1 MTGRYVAEELP
12 SSSGMARA
20 IAAEK
25 NRVRG
30 VRATPDENPA
40 WAVVDTEA
48 RPRQDVAYGLRADM
62 VFFAKAANEA
72 LQISDQ
78 RVA

>member
-25 NRVRG
+25 NRS
-30 VRATPDENPA
+30 TPDENPA

-48 RPRQDVAYGLRADM
+48 QPRRDVAYGLRADM